1 MLDEILRWLGAGNTL
16 IRDMGPVITLAL
28 GMLAGYGITQWVK
41 FPIYEHVSEK
51 WAAWWTRAVSVASTF
66 VVLWTISDL
75 SVAVC
80 AAVGLAQPLLY
91 TVTMALVRHYWPW
104 LEATRLVGSAD
115 PSDEALVA
123 QARRQQDR

>member
-51 WAAWWTRAVSVASTF
+51 WAAWWTRSVSIVSTAAVTYAIGT
-66 VVLWTISDL
+66 LPAW
-75 SVAVC
+75 VC
-80 AAVGLAQPLLY
+80 VAVGLGQPLLY

-104 LEATRLVGSAD
+104 LEATRIMGSAD
-115 PSDEALVA
+115 PSGEALVA
-123 QARRQQDR
+123 QARRLQDR

>member
-1 MLDEILRWLGAGNTL
+1 MSA
-16 IRDMGPVITLAL
+16 MGPMVAILFAS
-28 GMLAGYGITQWVK
+28 LAGYGVTQFVK
-41 FPIYEHVSEK
+41 FPIYENVSEK